1 MPQPWEFFSGGG
13 NLEQNFTIEARA
25 AQLPSAVDAGE
36 SAARSLSDSE
46 AGESAARGL
55 PDLEAGESAVR
66 SLSDLEAGESA
77 ARDLPDLSV
86 SPLAAQPPAVADISV
101 LASKDGVSA
110 GCTFTGYT
118 DKNEY
123 IIQLFL
129 NRVQEDGSVSEAAG
143 LELDT
148 TADGKGYGQTPAEK
162 VETGIYKASAAI
174 KRYEGGNLADTAFT
188 HSVLYKVVKEKDSYE
203 VTPYEKEPESSVEAD
218 KRPHVPDEGEV
229 FAEENK
235 EYRACDHEKDFE
247 IVREADA
254 AHDALMEEKCVKC
267 GEVFSYA
274 YVPNSAYAAF
284 LKDCARAVLNVK
296 GDEILLATD
305 RWMSFNQEVLD
316 AISARSEVA
325 VTIHYMYCGK
335 QFTVTIPAGTD
346 AAGLAD
352 ENGYCGFRCLHMLF
366 AGEEVFL

>member
-1 MPQPWEFFSGGG
+1 MIQKSIYKGGLYDKKEIRQNYFCRSPGSFSRGGG
-13 NLEQNFTIEARA
+13 NLEQDFTIEARA
-25 AQLPSAVDAGE
+25 AQLPSAVEAGE

-55 PDLEAGESAVR
+55 PDLEAGESAAR

-77 ARDLPDLSV
+77 ARNLPDLSV

-148 TADGKGYGQTPAEK
+148 TADGKGYGQTSAEK

-188 HSVLYKVVKEKDSYE
+188 HSILYKVVKDKDSYE
-203 VTPYEKEPESSVEAD
+203 VTPY
-218 KRPHVPDEGEV
+218 
-229 FAEENK
+229 
-235 EYRACDHEKDFE
+235 EKDFE

-254 AHDALMEEKCVKC
+254 THDALMEEKCVKC

-296 GDEILLATD
+296 GDEILLVTD

-316 AISARSEVA
+316 AISARPEVA

-335 QFTVTIPAGTD
+335 QFTVTILAGTD

>member
-1 MPQPWEFFSGGG
+1 MTKRKFGKIIFAAALGIFLGGG
-13 NLEQNFTIEARA
+13 NLEQDFTIEARA
-25 AQLPSAVDAGE
+25 AQLPSAV
-36 SAARSLSDSE
+36 E
-46 AGESAARGL
+46 AGESAA
-55 PDLEAGESAVR
+55 R

-77 ARDLPDLSV
+77 ARSLPDPDV
-86 SPLAAQPPAVADISV
+86 SLLAAQPPAVSDISV
-101 LASKDGVSA
+101 LALKDGISA
-110 GCTFTGYT
+110 GCTFNGYT
-118 DKNEY
+118 DKSEY
-123 IIQLFL
+123 VIQLFL
-129 NRVQEDGSVSEAAG
+129 NRVDEDGSVSEAAS

-148 TADGKGYGQTPAEK
+148 TADGKGSGQTSAEK

-188 HSVLYKVVKEKDSYE
+188 HSVLYKVVKDKDSYT
-203 VTPYEKEPESSVEAD
+203 VTPYEKEPESGGKPD
-218 KRPHVPDEGEV
+218 KGLYVPDRDAV
-229 FAEENK
+229 FAEDNK

-284 LKDCARAVLNVK
+284 LKDCAEAVLNVK

-316 AISARSEVA
+316 AISARPEVA
-325 VTIHYMYCGK
+325 VTIHYMYYGK
-335 QFTVTIPAGTD
+335 QFTVAIPAGTD

-352 ENGYCGFRCLHMLF
+352 GNGYCGFRYLHMLF

>member
-1 MPQPWEFFSGGG
+1 MPQPWEFFLGGG
-13 NLEQNFTIEARA
+13 NLEQDFTIEARA
-25 AQLPSAVDAGE
+25 AQLPSAVAAGE
-36 SAARSLSDSE
+36 SAA
-46 AGESAARGL
+46 
-55 PDLEAGESAVR
+55 R

-77 ARDLPDLSV
+77 ARSLPDPDV
-86 SPLAAQPPAVADISV
+86 SLLAAQPPAVSDISV
-101 LASKDGVSA
+101 LALKDGISA
-110 GCTFTGYT
+110 GCTFNGYT
-118 DKNEY
+118 DKSEY
-123 IIQLFL
+123 VIQLFL
-129 NRVQEDGSVSEAAG
+129 NRVDEDGSVSEAAS

-148 TADGKGYGQTPAEK
+148 TADGKGSGQTSAEK

-188 HSVLYKVVKEKDSYE
+188 HSVLYKVVKDKDSYT
-203 VTPYEKEPESSVEAD
+203 VTPYEKEPESGGKPD
-218 KRPHVPDEGEV
+218 KGLHVPDRDAV
-229 FAEENK
+229 FAEDNK

-254 AHDALMEEKCVKC
+254 AHDALMEERCIKC
-267 GEVFSYA
+267 GEVSYA

-284 LKDCARAVLNVK
+284 LKDCAEAVLNVK

-316 AISARSEVA
+316 AISARPEVA